1 MAKNQIFVF
10 TKQNP
15 NDDIHNGSLIQM
27 WYDEQRRKIFKER
40 FLNVSL
46 NFPEAQKLRLSVAKM
61 KSRWGSYRTD
71 GTVVLH
77 PDLIKASKQC
87 IDYVLI
93 HEFCHHYHKRHDED
107 FYRLLDKKM
116 PDWKNIKEKLELR
129 FAKN

>member
-1 MAKNQIFVF
+1 MIVKKSKNNCRA
-10 TKQNP
+10 T
-15 NDDIHNGSLIQM
+15 
-27 WYDEQRRKIFKER
+27 
-40 FLNVSL
+40 
-46 NFPEAQKLRLSVAKM
+46 LSVAKM

-87 IDYVLI
+87 IDYVLT